1 LQQLP
6 EMGYRFLFKLRF
18 FLILMGWFGTPLL
31 AQQPDTLL
39 QKLMHSQP
47 EKFDSILKNAERLG
61 VQIIYTQINRDV
73 KNQPILKQFTYRLN
87 AKEYFYPA
95 SLVKLP
101 TIALSLEKI
110 NRLRKLGY
118 PKLDKTSRLEIDSV
132 FRCQKAVK
140 ADTSAAN
147 KYPSIAHYAK
157 KMLLV
162 SDNDAYSRLYE
173 FLGQE
178 YINTSL
184 WNKGYTSARVIHRFA
199 PRCDTSASRHTNPF
213 AFFDENGELIYR
225 QPEKINSVQLKN
237 PLDNVKRGEY
247 QRDKHGKILQEP
259 KDFSF
264 SNNLCLQDINDI
276 LISLIFPKA
285 VPEKKRFDLS
295 DDDYLFM
302 QKYMSMYPKESHHP
316 IYLQKKGYNDSYKKY
331 FIYGTSVDT
340 IFNPNLRIFNIVGLS
355 YGYAVDCAY
364 IVDFESKTEFFLSAV
379 IYTNKDNLM
388 NGKYQYKTVGMP
400 FMANLGQLILDY
412 EKHRVKPI
420 EPDLKNFMIDYTKEE

>member
-1 LQQLP
+1 
-6 EMGYRFLFKLRF
+6 MIVKLRLMAPL
-18 FLILMGWFGTPLL
+18 FLLMAALL
-31 AQQPDTLL
+31 FAGQSFAQQADTLL
-39 QKLMHSQP
+39 QGLMHTQP
-47 EKFDSILKNAERLG
+47 EKFDSVLKHAEQLG
-61 VQIIYTQINRDV
+61 VQIIYTQVNRDA
-73 KNQPILKQFTYRLN
+73 KNQPTLKPYTFRLN
-87 AKEYFYPA
+87 DQEYFYPA

-118 PKLDKTSRLEIDSV
+118 PKLNKNSRLEIDSV
-132 FRCQKAVK
+132 YRCQKAVK
-140 ADTSAAN
+140 ADTSSAD
-147 KYPSIAHYAK
+147 KYASVGHYAK

-184 WNKGYTSARVIHRFA
+184 WNKSYTSARVIHRFA
-199 PRCDTSASRHTNPF
+199 ARCDTNASRHTNPF
-213 AFFDENGELIYR
+213 NFYDENGDLIYR
-225 QPEKINSVQLKN
+225 QPEKISPVQLKN
-237 PLDNVKRGEY
+237 PLENVKRGGFLK
-247 QRDKHGKILQEP
+247 DKHGKILNEP

-276 LISLIFPKA
+276 LISLIFPKS
-285 VPEKKRFDLS
+285 VPEKKRFDLTEE
-295 DDDYLFM
+295 DYAFM
-302 QKYMSMYPKESHHP
+302 QKYMSMYPKESKHP
-316 IYLQKKGYNDSYKKY
+316 IYMQRKGYNDSYKKY
-331 FIYGTSVDT
+331 FIYGTAVDT

-364 IVDFESKTEFFLSAV
+364 IVDFENKVEFFLCAV

-400 FMANLGQLILDY
+400 FMANLGQLIYTY
-412 EKHRVKPI
+412 EKQRQRPNR
-420 EPDLKNFMIDYTKEE
+420 PDLKNFMFDYSKEE